1 VGRNDSADA
10 AIDAFGDSIKAF
22 TEEMKT
28 NDTLRGILQ
37 AGEGGFRK
45 LRHYGNPETWDWTTP
60 ELRRA
65 IQSNTG
71 HHKHAYDSYRDYF
84 WSKPGQED
92 PETAKLSGEQKK
104 ALLPSLGARG
114 ITRYDQSV
122 QRRQIEGGIQEG
134 PLDIYA
140 VESQQRGRGF
150 FEGLSETR
158 RTHKFGAAVELKD
171 QTVVNQ
177 QKWYGSG
184 SERITAMESRR

>member
-1 VGRNDSADA
+1 
-10 AIDAFGDSIKAF
+10 
-22 TEEMKT
+22 MKE
-28 NDTLRGILQ
+28 NVQLRGL
-37 AGEGGFRK
+37 AATGTLDTRK
-45 LRHYGNPETWDWTTP
+45 VWHFGNEETWSDYV
-60 ELRRA
+60 A
-65 IQSNTG
+65 KNTG
-71 HHKHAYDSYRDYF
+71 PDTKHPYDYYRDYF
-84 WSKPGQED
+84 WGKPGQEA
-92 PETAKLSGEQKK
+92 PETAKLSREQKK

-114 ITRYDQSV
+114 ITRYEQSV
-122 QRRQIEGGIQEG
+122 QRRQVEGVIQEG